1 MKIHQ
6 VLLFSIYLVLK
17 NAYSAFR
24 QFKFLLRKSGEALA
38 QAAQGSG
45 GVTVP
50 GGDREPWRCGT
61 GGRGQW
67 AWWGWVGG
75 WSR

>member
-45 GVTVP
+45 GVTILRGVQ
-50 GGDREPWRCGT
+50 GEGRCGT
-61 GGRGQW
+61 EGHGLKWLW
-67 AWWGWVGG
+67 A
-75 WSR
+75 